1 MGKNPPTPRRVES
14 ISQTQASVGVGREGP
29 FPYDP
34 IQAPYSER
42 ENTNSSWSSNVHY
55 GNSENEERECH

>member
-1 MGKNPPTPRRVES
+1 MK
-14 ISQTQASVGVGREGP
+14 SQINFVNTGFCGCGQGRPP

-34 IQAPYSER
+34 ILAPYSEQ

-55 GNSENEERECH
+55 GNSENEERECY